1 MPATAPAGA
10 FAIERDWRSE
20 GHEGHGR
27 KGQAQSVRAAVFT
40 IERCMALSLPF
51 LSPAQR
57 PSGAVALVWITA
69 LF

>member
-10 FAIERDWRSE
+10 FAIERVWRSE
-20 GHEGHGR
+20 GHEDHGR
-27 KGQAQSVRAAVFT
+27 KGIAQSVRAAVFT

-57 PSGAVALVWITA
+57 PSGTVALVWIKA
-69 LF
+69 LL